1 MDCFTLERVFGACVN
16 LPSLSFFQKMFFK
29 TFSKA
34 ILQLWIHRCCVH
46 SRLIHLGTG
55 IKLRWD
61 GCSPVLK
68 QVVLC
73 DGAGGTYIYHS
84 TGSPIYT
91 SNGAT
96 FLCWQQLHKLSLFS
110 LHSHSE
116 SFRLKWGP
124 FLNSLFLC
132 VLFSIA
138 VLQNKSHFDKVEN
151 VVVKR

>member
-1 MDCFTLERVFGACVN
+1 MDCLTLERVFGACVN
-16 LPSLSFFQKMFFK
+16 LPSLSFFQKLFFK

-73 DGAGGTYIYHS
+73 DGARVVHTYTIPQVP
-84 TGSPIYT
+84 PIYT

-96 FLCWQQLHKLSLFS
+96 FLCQQQLHKLSLFFTKQPPQREFS
-110 LHSHSE
+110 T
-116 SFRLKWGP
+116 KMGP
-124 FLNSLFLC
+124 LSKFVIFVCSVFNSC
-132 VLFSIA
+132 VAEQITL
-138 VLQNKSHFDKVEN
+138 
-151 VVVKR
+151 R